1 MTDLLHIVC
10 PQCDTINRMP
20 ESKLHDLPKCGKCKQ
35 SLFNAHPLM
44 LSEINFNKHISN
56 SHIPVI
62 VDFWAPWCGPC
73 RMMAPIFEQAA
84 VRLEPKVRLAKL
96 NTEQE
101 PMIASQLAVQSI
113 PTLIIFNRGREVARQ
128 SGAMGLDQLINWVNS
143 NISK

>member
-1 MTDLLHIVC
+1 MTDMLHIVC
-10 PQCDTINRMP
+10 PYCDTINRLP
-20 ESKLHDLPKCGKCKQ
+20 ESRLNELPKCGKCKQ
-35 SLFNAHPLM
+35 PLFNAHPLT
-44 LSEINFNKHISN
+44 LSEINFSKHISN

-73 RMMAPIFEQAA
+73 RMMAPIFEQAT

-101 PMIASQLAVQSI
+101 PMIASRLAVQSI
-113 PTLIIFNRGREVARQ
+113 PTLIIFNRGREVTRQ

-143 NISK
+143 NI

>member
-1 MTDLLHIVC
+1 MTDILHIVC
-10 PQCDTINRMP
+10 PNCDTINRLP
-20 ESKLHDLPKCGKCKQ
+20 ESRLLDRPKCGKCKQ
-35 SLFNAHPLM
+35 SLFNANPLI
-44 LSEINFNKHISN
+44 LSEINFKKHISN

-101 PMIASQLAVQSI
+101 PMIASELGIQSI
-113 PTLIIFNRGREVARQ
+113 PTLIIFSRGREIARQ
-128 SGAMGLDQLINWVNS
+128 SGAMGLDQLIYWVNS

>member
-1 MTDLLHIVC
+1 MTDMLHIVC
-10 PQCDTINRMP
+10 PNCDTINRLP
-20 ESKLHDLPKCGKCKQ
+20 GSRLNELPKCGKCKQ
-35 SLFNAHPLM
+35 PLFNAHPLT
-44 LSEINFNKHISN
+44 LSEINFSKHISN

-84 VRLEPKVRLAKL
+84 VSLEPKVRLAKL

-101 PMIASQLAVQSI
+101 PMIASRFAVQGI
-113 PTLIIFNRGREVARQ
+113 PTLIIFNRGREVTRQ

-143 NISK
+143 NI

>member
-1 MTDLLHIVC
+1 MTNIVHIVC
-10 PQCDTINRMP
+10 PQCDTINRLP
-20 ESKLHDLPKCGKCKQ
+20 ESRLNELPKCGKCKQ
-35 SLFNAHPLM
+35 SLFSAHPLM
-44 LSEINFNKHISN
+44 LSEINFTKHISY

-84 VRLEPKVRLAKL
+84 ARLEPKARLAKV

-101 PMIASQLAVQSI
+101 PMIASQLAIQSI

-128 SGAMGLDQLINWVNS
+128 SGAMGLDQLIHWVNS
-143 NISK
+143 NI